1 MTRLLAYL
9 LISGITLGVSLSA
22 VNSTNQMIKVLNQR
36 QTAQCDSLNA
46 VTPGSCV
53 MP

>member
-1 MTRLLAYL
+1 MIRIAAYL
-9 LISGITLGVSLSA
+9 LISAVTLGVALSA
-22 VNSTNQMIKVLNQR
+22 VNSTNQMVKVLNQR
-36 QTAQCDSLNA
+36 QAAQCDSLNA